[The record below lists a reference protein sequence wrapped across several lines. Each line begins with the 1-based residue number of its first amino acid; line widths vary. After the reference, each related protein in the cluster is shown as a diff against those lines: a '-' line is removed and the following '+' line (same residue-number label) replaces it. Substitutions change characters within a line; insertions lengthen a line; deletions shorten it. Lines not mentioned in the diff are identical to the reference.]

1 MPQQSPTEPQ
11 QSPPEP
17 QQPPSEQ
24 QQSPPEQQQPPSE
37 QQQSPPEQPFSL
49 TDGALAALVATGYG
63 VPALAALLFGAGQL
77 VRLDAAIFVA
87 GALGL
92 AGWIGLTVWTYRAI
106 RRRGRA
112 PFQVAAE
119 VLTLLLLPAWGMAY
133 SHDAPGTCA
142 VPACDVGTTAFRPLA
157 EPEVHGLIALHALTA
172 LAYVVSR
179 RRKEALPGPAE
190 LVVHAALLVGIAL
203 HVLLVVHFG
212 PWVAAGL
219 LVPPLLLPCVA
230 PVFTVVFY
238 SAELRARLLRRGV
251 EASAPAPLAAG
262 DPAYR
267 AGPPQ
272 VPLPPPPAIHRPTLW
287 RALAAT
293 PLLLGVHAVLHA
305 AWLGHPA
312 AALQVFTR
320 TCGYTLSQLP
330 IVKLPGDC
338 HYLCTVA
345 ARGHAWLVRPIRLGR
360 RGGTPILVNRQLAI
374 ANAFEDLL
382 HERWPRFGRAARQL
396 YDRMGLP
403 VSRYIGAAW
412 AADVIYLAMK
422 PLEWAFYL
430 TLLLLDPRAPE
441 ERIDRMYR

>member
-1 MPQQSPTEPQ
+1 MPQQPT
-11 QSPPEP
+11 PEP
-17 QQPPSEQ
+17 QQPTPEPQQLPST
-24 QQSPPEQQQPPSE
+24 
-37 QQQSPPEQPFSL
+37 QPFSL
-49 TDGALAALVATGYG
+49 ADGALAALVATGYG
-63 VPALAALLFGAGQL
+63 VPVLAALLFGATLLIQL
-77 VRLDAAIFVA
+77 DGAIFVA
-87 GALGL
+87 AALGL
-92 AGWIGLTVWTYRAI
+92 AGWIGLTVSTYRTM

-119 VLTLLLLPAWGMAY
+119 VLTLLLLPTWGMAY
-133 SHDAPGTCA
+133 SHDAPGTCT
-142 VPACDVGTTAFRPLA
+142 VLACDAGTTAFRPLA

-190 LVVHAALLVGIAL
+190 LVVHAALILGIAL
-203 HVLLVVHFG
+203 HLLLAVHFG

-219 LVPPLLLPCVA
+219 LLPPVLLPCIA
-230 PVFTVVFY
+230 PVITVVFY
-238 SAELRARLLRRGV
+238 SVELRARLVRRGV
-251 EASAPAPLAAG
+251 EASAPAPLAGA

-272 VPLPPPPAIHRPTLW
+272 VPLPPPAAIHRPTLW
-287 RALAAT
+287 RALAAS
-293 PLLLGVHAVLHA
+293 PVLLGIHAVLHA

-330 IVKLPGDC
+330 IVELPGDC

-345 ARGHAWLVRPIRLGR
+345 AHGHAWLVRPIRLGR
-360 RGGTPILVNRQLAI
+360 RGGTPIIVNRQLAI

-382 HERWPRFGRAARQL
+382 HERWPRFGRTARRL

-403 VSRYIGAAW
+403 VSRYISAAW
-412 AADVIYLAMK
+412 AADVVYLAMK
-422 PLEWAFYL
+422 PLEWAFYM